1 MSFAEILLTGVYLFT
16 LFYTIFW
23 LLTLLDQKDLP
34 RQKLKQFPKVS
45 ILIPAHNEEKHIKQS
60 VDSVFRLD
68 YPADKIE
75 IILVD
80 DGSTDNTSSVCRSI
94 KKENPDRSIVLL
106 STPGQGK
113 WAALNVGLKMASG
126 EFFACLDADSFVS
139 GNSLKN
145 LLSYF
150 VDENTAV
157 VLPLLKVYNPKSFF
171 QRVQW
176 YEYVLNMFY
185 KRLLGLRDAI
195 HVAPGPFSV
204 YRTGVLREV
213 GGFRQAHFTEDFEII
228 LRLQQRHCKIVQV
241 PDSIVYTI
249 APISLSELLKQR
261 YRWFRGSFLNVWDYK
276 GMLFR
281 SKYGDF
287 GMFQLP
293 VVLLN
298 GFLGVTF
305 FSLLIYLTVLQPV
318 WTTLRD
324 LSLINF
330 DVFTIFSNFSFN
342 LSIMDL
348 DFYKL
353 YLGIFFVIFSFFVVY
368 LANRFTKENLLKYGV
383 KSLTFFLF
391 FYYVTV
397 VTVWFKLFGDL
408 LFRRDNKW

>member
-1 MSFAEILLTGVYLFT
+1 
-16 LFYTIFW
+16 
-23 LLTLLDQKDLP
+23 
-34 RQKLKQFPKVS
+34 
-45 ILIPAHNEEKHIKQS
+45 
-60 VDSVFRLD
+60 
-68 YPADKIE
+68 
-75 IILVD
+75 
-80 DGSTDNTSSVCRSI
+80 
-94 KKENPDRSIVLL
+94 
-106 STPGQGK
+106 
-113 WAALNVGLKMASG
+113 MASG